1 MAPKR
6 VMAVIAYWLMT
17 MTVAGNEDHQ
27 QTVKLMTRPD
37 DGAHLCAMDQPS
49 AYAEMSRMPEETPEA
64 VRCSMACTSDGG
76 CKHFNY
82 VSTAS
87 DPCQL
92 YRYRPVNF
100 DVLPNCHHY
109 NEPGQQYKFF
119 IIYLRHPV
127 SRICVDI
134 LTEDHYICH

>member
-6 VMAVIAYWLMT
+6 VLAVIAWLMIIT
-17 MTVAGNEDHQ
+17 LAGNEAHQ
-27 QTVKLMTRPD
+27 QTVKLMTRPS

-49 AYAEMSRMPEETPEA
+49 VYAEMSRMNEGTPEA

-92 YRYRPVNF
+92 YRYRPTKF

-109 NEPGQQYKFF
+109 YQPGQRSIAYSLLL
-119 IIYLRHPV
+119 Y
-127 SRICVDI
+127 
-134 LTEDHYICH
+134 TMYN

>member
-6 VMAVIAYWLMT
+6 VLAVIAWLMT
-17 MTVAGNEDHQ
+17 MTVSGNEARH
-27 QTVKLMTRPD
+27 QTVKLKTRPD

-49 AYAEMSRMPEETPEA
+49 VYAKMPQRMPEGTPEA

-92 YRYRPVNF
+92 YHYRPTNF

-109 NEPGQQYKFF
+109 YQPGQQHF
-119 IIYLRHPV
+119 IYYHLRRLNTRTGPCTPTT
-127 SRICVDI
+127 S
-134 LTEDHYICH
+134 

>member
-1 MAPKR
+1 MSSVQNKEMAPKR
-6 VMAVIAYWLMT
+6 VLAVIAWLMT
-17 MTVAGNEDHQ
+17 MTVSGNEAHQ

-49 AYAEMSRMPEETPEA
+49 VYARMSQRMPEGTPEA

-92 YRYRPVNF
+92 YRYRPTNF
-100 DVLPNCHHY
+100 DVSPNCHHY
-109 NEPGQQYKFF
+109 YQPGQRIHSFLICK
-119 IIYLRHPV
+119 RRPM
-127 SRICVDI
+127 SRMS
-134 LTEDHYICH
+134 TF